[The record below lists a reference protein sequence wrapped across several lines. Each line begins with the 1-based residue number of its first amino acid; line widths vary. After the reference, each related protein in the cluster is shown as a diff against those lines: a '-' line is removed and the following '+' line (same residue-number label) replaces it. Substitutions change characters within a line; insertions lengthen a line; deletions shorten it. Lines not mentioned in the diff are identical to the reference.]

1 VSDSLKPF
9 EVVAT
14 VAHDRI
20 VAVEPTQMR
29 RPWQA
34 TIRTTFQALVA
45 LATLLPLVVANVYD
59 SPDAYPAVVA
69 QVLVVAGIVAR
80 LMAHPGVEAFL
91 REFFPFLAAAPPP
104 RPRDEPGVT
113 TSEVCL
119 IVIAGVAAVWFIA
132 WLTGDFNPGGR

>member
-14 VAHDRI
+14 VANDRI

-69 QVLVVAGIVAR
+69 QVLVV
-80 LMAHPGVEAFL
+80 EAFL